1 MKIIKLIKQKDGYTL
16 DSSLYADYAESVRH
30 KVEKHI
36 YSFMIN
42 DWHYNTQDHRCLH
55 DAKLI
60 SFTTTEFEEKESSNC
75 KIDILLQGA
84 YGNKISLF
92 YTNVTS
98 YSCKKTK
105 TQWPSETS
113 THGDL
118 LIDELL
124 VNKNGTLTHEL
135 IFEDARIIIKFL
147 DLTYRHEH

>member
-1 MKIIKLIKQKDGYTL
+1 M
-16 DSSLYADYAESVRH
+16 
-30 KVEKHI
+30 
-36 YSFMIN
+36 
-42 DWHYNTQDHRCLH
+42 
-55 DAKLI
+55 
-60 SFTTTEFEEKESSNC
+60 
-75 KIDILLQGA
+75 
-84 YGNKISLF
+84 
-92 YTNVTS
+92 TS